1 MEEIHLFIIWENAL
15 YKKQEIL
22 EDIEK
27 NFEILKK
34 YIITWDLD
42 KFSENL
48 SRFYGTNLPK
58 GSGKEQHC
66 GTGPFMLII
75 VKDKN
80 PKYEKRGTSKG
91 DKIVNTNMFDK
102 KTYYREITGG
112 GHKIHATNDV
122 SETNHDLT
130 LLIDKSIQDF
140 LKENIVSNEEEK
152 INKNLIGAKG
162 WKNANEMFYVLNNCT
177 NYALLR
183 NYENLPEEIYVNDHN
198 DIDLICRSKEDCA
211 YILNAKKVFNEEYRV
226 HYVTEVEGKNTYFDL
241 RYVGDNYYDE
251 DLEEEILKTR
261 VWNNKGFFTV
271 NNYLYFYTLLY
282 HALLHKNQF
291 AEDYKIKLVNMHI
304 ENINENTKE
313 QEYINLL
320 NKWLLDKE
328 YIIKIP
334 QDKSV
339 LFNTKKANMMSRLIY
354 RNEEELLN
362 LKDKNIELQEEN
374 NLLKNKNKELELEL
388 NKMVNSISWKS
399 TKWIRDFHT
408 SIKRKKN

>member
-162 WKNANEMFYVLNNCT
+162 WKNASEMFYVLNNCT

-198 DIDLICRSKEDCA
+198 DIDLICKSKEDCA
-211 YILNAKKVFNEEYRV
+211 YILNAKK
-226 HYVTEVEGKNTYFDL
+226 
-241 RYVGDNYYDE
+241 
-251 DLEEEILKTR
+251 
-261 VWNNKGFFTV
+261 
-271 NNYLYFYTLLY
+271 
-282 HALLHKNQF
+282 
-291 AEDYKIKLVNMHI
+291 
-304 ENINENTKE
+304 
-313 QEYINLL
+313 
-320 NKWLLDKE
+320 
-328 YIIKIP
+328 
-334 QDKSV
+334 
-339 LFNTKKANMMSRLIY
+339 
-354 RNEEELLN
+354 
-362 LKDKNIELQEEN
+362 
-374 NLLKNKNKELELEL
+374 
-388 NKMVNSISWKS
+388 SI
-399 TKWIRDFHT
+399 
-408 SIKRKKN
+408 